1 MSSVT
6 FKQAFE
12 LARQLSPE
20 DQQLLAELLAE
31 QFEPDPD
38 EGLTLKAEIVARLE
52 ADEKAKS
59 AGIKPRY
66 FTLDEAMRELGL
78 DSE

>member
-6 FKQAFE
+6 FSQVYE

-31 QFEPDPD
+31 QFEADPD
-38 EGLTLKAEIVARLE
+38 EGLTLKPEIAAQQARE
-52 ADEKAKS
+52 RGE
-59 AGIKPRY
+59 KPRY
-66 FTLDEAMRELGL
+66 YSHEEVLKGLGL